1 MKEVQSMKTTT
12 KLITLLAS
20 VTLLTACGNNQKAED
35 SFTNNKEPQTE
46 QTTQSTETSKPTETT
61 ETTEQKQETETDTT
75 HAYVVSTEDYLE
87 MYHPQLGG
95 TYPIGTKA
103 FVYNYMQGKTQV
115 HTAVIPTSSTEA
127 GVAIFENQRE
137 ATLFTQ
143 WLNSVNDKNT
153 MTYDMQTNLDY
164 FYTNVYTNY

>member
-1 MKEVQSMKTTT
+1 MKTTA

-20 VTLLTACGNNQKAED
+20 VTLLTACGNNQKPCD
-35 SFTNNKEPQTE
+35 CFTNDKEPQTT
-46 QTTQSTETSKPTETT
+46 QTTQSTETSKPSETT
-61 ETTEQKQETETDTT
+61 ETSTEQEQVTT
-75 HAYVVSTEDYLE
+75 HAYVVSTEDYME

-95 TYPIGTKA
+95 TYPTGTKA
-103 FVYNYMQGKTQV
+103 FICPYMQGKNQV
-115 HTAVIPTSSTEA
+115 HTAVIPTASTEA
-127 GVAIFENQRE
+127 GVAIFESQRE

-164 FYTNVYTNY
+164 FYKNVYTNY

>member
-1 MKEVQSMKTTT
+1 MKTRT

-20 VTLLTACGNNQKAED
+20 LTLLTACGKTQKPCEC
-35 SFTNNKEPQTE
+35 FTNGKEPQTE
-46 QTTQSTETSKPTETT
+46 QTTQSTETIKSTETT
-61 ETTEQKQETETDTT
+61 ETTKQTETVK
-75 HAYVVSTEDYLE
+75 HGAYVVSTDDYLE
-87 MYHPQLGG
+87 TYHPQLGG
-95 TYPIGTKA
+95 TYPVGTKA

-127 GVAIFENQRE
+127 GVAIFESQRE

-153 MTYDMQTNLDY
+153 MQHDMQTNLNY
-164 FYTNVYTNY
+164 FYTNVYTSY

>member
-1 MKEVQSMKTTT
+1 MKTKT

-20 VTLLTACGNNQKAED
+20 ATILTACGNTQKPDD
-35 SFTNNKEPQTE
+35 SFTNEKEPQTE
-46 QTTQSTETSKPTETT
+46 QTTQSTETTKSTEQTQQTETVT
-61 ETTEQKQETETDTT
+61 NGV
-75 HAYVVSTEDYLE
+75 YVVNTEDYLAT
-87 MYHPQLGG
+87 YHPQLGG
-95 TYPIGTKA
+95 TYPVGTKA

-127 GVAIFENQRE
+127 GVAIFESQRE

-153 MTYDMQTNLDY
+153 MQYDMQTNLDY
-164 FYTNVYTNY
+164 FYENVYTNY

>member
-1 MKEVQSMKTTT
+1 MKTKT

-20 VTLLTACGNNQKAED
+20 VTLLTACGNKPKPCEC
-35 SFTNNKEPQTE
+35 FTNDKEPKTE
-46 QTTQSTETSKPTETT
+46 QTTQSTETTKPTETT
-61 ETTEQKQETETDTT
+61 ETTEQTETVTNRS
-75 HAYVVSTEDYLE
+75 YVVNYSEYME

-95 TYPIGTKA
+95 TYPAGTKA
-103 FVYNYMQGKTQV
+103 FIYTYMQGKNYV
-115 HTAVIPTSSTEA
+115 HSAVIPLKSYDA
-127 GVAIFENQRE
+127 GIAIFESQRE

-164 FYTNVYTNY
+164 FYKNVYTNY

>member
-1 MKEVQSMKTTT
+1 MKTTT

-20 VTLLTACGNNQKAED
+20 VTLLTACGNNKKPCEC
-35 SFTNNKEPQTE
+35 FTNDKEPQTT
-46 QTTQSTETSKPTETT
+46 QTTQSTETSKSTETT
-61 ETTEQKQETETDTT
+61 ETSTEQEQVTT
-75 HAYVVSTEDYLE
+75 HAYVVSTEDYME

-95 TYPIGTKA
+95 TYPQGTKA
-103 FVYNYMQGKTQV
+103 FVYIYMQGKNQV

-127 GVAIFENQRE
+127 GVAIFDSQKE
-137 ATLFTQ
+137 ATMFTQ

-164 FYTNVYTNY
+164 FYKNVYTSY

>member
-1 MKEVQSMKTTT
+1 MKTRT

-20 VTLLTACGNNQKAED
+20 VTLLTACGNTQKPDD
-35 SFTNNKEPQTE
+35 SFTNSKEPKTE
-46 QTTQSTETSKPTETT
+46 QTTQSTETTQTSETT
-61 ETTEQKQETETDTT
+61 ETEQVTT
-75 HAYVVSTEDYLE
+75 HAYVVSTDDYLAT
-87 MYHPQLGG
+87 YHPQIGG
-95 TYPIGTKA
+95 TYPVGTKA

-115 HTAVIPTSSTEA
+115 HTAVIPTSSLEA
-127 GVAIFENQRE
+127 GVAIFESQRE

-164 FYTNVYTNY
+164 FYENVYTNY